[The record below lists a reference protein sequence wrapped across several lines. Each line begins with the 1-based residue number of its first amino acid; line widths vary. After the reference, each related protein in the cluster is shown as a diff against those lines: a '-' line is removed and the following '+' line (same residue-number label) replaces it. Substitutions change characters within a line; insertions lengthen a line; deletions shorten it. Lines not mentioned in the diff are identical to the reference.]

1 MFGNWPLSHRH
12 WNGLL
17 ISRIWLAGQIQW
29 LELLLS
35 GILFPGHTHCSGLLV
50 SRTSSPGQKHSSGWL
65 GLGTWLPGQPG
76 HRSQVIKHFFHTF
89 FLLHLFFFFH
99 FLHFLGLFLSLHL
112 PRLNS
117 TFFSEIQNNNFQ
129 LSISILSFT
138 EYSSKNSWL
147 FLYFAFHK
155 FHKEPKIT
163 KCQYPLY
170 KNGPYDKMTS
180 SLIWNVQC

>member
-12 WNGLL
+12 WNGFL

-76 HRSQVIKHFFHTF
+76 HRSQVFKHFFHTF

-117 TFFSEIQNNNFQ
+117 TFFSEIQNNNSQ

-147 FLYFAFHK
+147 FFILHFINF
-155 FHKEPKIT
+155 
-163 KCQYPLY
+163 
-170 KNGPYDKMTS
+170 TS
-180 SLIWNVQC
+180 NQKSQNVSTPCIRMVPMIKWQAL